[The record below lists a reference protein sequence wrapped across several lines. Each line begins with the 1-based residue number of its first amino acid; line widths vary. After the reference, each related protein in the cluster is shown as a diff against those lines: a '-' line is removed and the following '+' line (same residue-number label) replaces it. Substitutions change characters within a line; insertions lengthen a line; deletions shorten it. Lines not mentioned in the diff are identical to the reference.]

1 MHVRAAVRPAGPSRP
16 CEDFAAALSTG
27 DGGALVVL
35 DGVTPPVGGDG
46 CSHGV
51 PWFVNRLG
59 GALLEATARRPE
71 VPLTE
76 CLARAITRVAAAH
89 RATCDLSHPR
99 TPQATVV
106 LARWS
111 ERTVEHLVLCDSV
124 LLIRDPEGGVRPV
137 HDARLETCRARARE
151 RVAAERVAFL
161 EGLRNAPDGF
171 PTAAADPTVA
181 DRALAGTTSR
191 KRVSAL
197 AALTDGA
204 TRWTDTFALG
214 DWTALFD
221 LLLTGGP
228 ERLLEE
234 VRGAEATDPT
244 CRAFPRGKV
253 SDDAAAVL
261 VAP

>member
-59 GALLEATARRPE
+59 GALLEAAARRPE

-181 DRALAGTTSR
+181 DLALAGTTSR

-234 VRGAEATDPT
+234 VRGAEAADPT
-244 CRAFPRGKV
+244 CRAFPRGKA
-253 SDDAAAVL
+253 SDDAAAVI